1 MFFADPEAHLTY
13 KAANAPLAL
22 YPFPHI
28 YVRDV
33 FPEDFYRELRRH
45 LPPPAS
51 LRSLTEL
58 GRVGA
63 GYPAGR
69 SVLQL
74 TRDDIGRLDE
84 PYRSFWMKTGEWL
97 VAGGFGL
104 TMLQK
109 FGALLAQRFPNPG
122 AIDFY
127 NEALVIRDETKYAL
141 GPHTD
146 SPSKVLSCLF
156 YLPADDSRAHLGT
169 SMYVPKD
176 PSLTSTGAEAYH
188 PFDRFKRLATMP
200 YVPNTLF
207 AFMKTPVAFHG
218 VEPIVDENPERSL
231 LLFDIRHG
239 SEEPKPRPA
248 PAPQPAA
255 GGAST
260 KFSF

>member
-13 KAANAPLAL
+13 KVANAPIAL
-22 YPFPHI
+22 FPFPHI
-28 YVRDV
+28 FVRDV
-33 FPEDFYRELRRH
+33 FPGDFYAELRRH

-51 LRSLTEL
+51 LKSLLEL
-58 GRVGA
+58 GRVGK

-69 SVLQL
+69 TVLPL
-74 TRDDIGRLDE
+74 TREHIAGLDE
-84 PYRSFWMKTGEWL
+84 PYRSFWLKTGEWL

-104 TMLQK
+104 TVLQK
-109 FGALLAQRFPNPG
+109 FGGLLAQRFQNL
-122 AIDFY
+122 AAVDFY
-127 NEALVIRDETKYAL
+127 NEALVIRDETRYAL

-146 SPSKVLSCLF
+146 SPSKVLSFLF
-156 YLPADDSRAHLGT
+156 YLPADESRAHLGT
-169 SMYVPKD
+169 SMYVPKE
-176 PSLTSTGAEAYH
+176 PGFTSTGAEAYH
-188 PFDRFKRLATMP
+188 PFDRFQRLVTMP
-200 YVPNTLF
+200 YVPNALF

-239 SEEPKPRPA
+239 PDKPDPA
-248 PAPQPAA
+248 PKPQPAP